1 MPPSTSSS
9 VLPTEPVTNSEPV
22 KSKKAVWFSERR
34 ALSKLSKERSSQ
46 STTYKFQNRS
56 ASVTEVTQIAKLW
69 GLAQTLSQEPLTT
82 FFKVMLFHEDVQ
94 LDFCSPTGKILVRY
108 RNLLYR
114 YLAVKDYL
122 TRLEQVPVKDI
133 CAQTGMSLKA
143 VCGRLDKIRD
153 AFQVYLTG
161 GTSLTDRA
169 VAFKVLREAGWHDED
184 CAAVLRTSLPR
195 LRHYSQIAPVQGKEF
210 VREKVAR
217 S

>member
-1 MPPSTSSS
+1 MPPNTSSS
-9 VLPTEPVTNSEPV
+9 VLPTEPATNSDPV
-22 KSKKAVWFSERR
+22 KSRKAAWFYERKE
-34 ALSKLSKERSSQ
+34 LSKLQKGRSSQ
-46 STTYKFQNRS
+46 STAYRFQNRS
-56 ASVTEVTQIAKLW
+56 ASVTEVTQTAKLW

-82 FFKVMLFHEDVQ
+82 FFKVMLFHDDTQ
-94 LDFCSPTGKILVRY
+94 LDFCSPTGLILVRY

-133 CAQTGMSLKA
+133 AAQTGMSLKA

-161 GTSLTDRA
+161 GVTLTHRA
-169 VAFKVLREAGWHDED
+169 VAFKMLREAGWHDED

-195 LRHYSQIAPVQGKEF
+195 LRHYAQIAPVQGKEF
-210 VREKVAR
+210 VREKIT
-217 S
+217 SD